1 MLEASGTAPHT
12 ILCSGPDWLTCT
24 AKKGDDAKLLAEL
37 FEERAANEER
47 AALGRVTARW
57 FGFEGHRVGQAFF
70 GERHQDV
77 CLVSSGLLLS
87 PLARKAIPIAHN
99 VSRFDL
105 QVTTWTHGEEPH
117 VGLDAYRAVRAERIQ
132 SGRVG
137 GVSLVIAHPSGECC
151 YINRRRSDC
160 FGRIYDKA
168 TEAKLGQ
175 ARTVWRYEVEYKRKM
190 ADRVARSWVKA
201 PASGPWA
208 TSRVLEFFLTKG
220 VPRASIP
227 RAEQSISCEVA
238 APSAD
243 KQTLRWLQT
252 TIRVTLRR
260 QIKAHGLPAIIDALG
275 LGDVVTIN
283 EEVPDEF

>member
-1 MLEASGTAPHT
+1 MLEATGTAPHT

-24 AKKGDDAKLLAEL
+24 SPRGDEASVLADV
-37 FEERAANEER
+37 FEEKAQTDKR
-47 AALGRVTARW
+47 AALGRQTARW
-57 FGFEGHRVGQAFF
+57 FGFEGHRVDHAFF
-70 GERHQDV
+70 GVRPQDV
-77 CLVSSGLLLS
+77 CLVLSGPCVA
-87 PLARKAIPIAHN
+87 PLMQKAIIAAHN

-117 VGLDAYRAVRAERIQ
+117 VGLDAYRAVRASRIQ

-168 TEAKLGQ
+168 TEAKLGT
-175 ARTVWRYEVEYKRKM
+175 ARTVWRYEVEYKRRM
-190 ADRVARSWVKA
+190 ADRIARAWAKA
-201 PASGPWA
+201 PAAGPWS
-208 TSRVLEFFLTKG
+208 TSRVLEFFIAKG

-238 APSAD
+238 APSRD
-243 KQTLRWLQT
+243 TQTLRWLQT
-252 TIRVTLRR
+252 TIRVTLKR
-260 QIKAHGLPAIIDALG
+260 QIKAHGLPTIVDALG
-275 LGDVVTIN
+275 LNELVTIN
-283 EEVPDEF
+283 EEAPDEF